1 MILITG
7 ASRGIGKFL
16 FDKFTEQG
24 EIVYGTYFNEKS
36 ECSQNKKYFHLD
48 VTDYGNAEEII
59 NRLSPE
65 INKFILINCA
75 GNNYNCFTHK
85 SSPLEWSKVIMTN
98 LVGTYNMIRAALPVM
113 REKLYGRIINF
124 SSVVA
129 ETGIPGTSA
138 YAASKSGLW
147 GMTSS
152 MAVENASK
160 GITINNLNL
169 GYFDIGMI
177 TEVSVDYQDLV
188 RKKIP
193 SGKFGDPEN
202 IYNAIKFIIESE
214 YINGTSLDINGGLF

>member
-1 MILITG
+1 
-7 ASRGIGKFL
+7 
-16 FDKFTEQG
+16 
-24 EIVYGTYFNEKS
+24 
-36 ECSQNKKYFHLD
+36 
-48 VTDYGNAEEII
+48 
-59 NRLSPE
+59 
-65 INKFILINCA
+65 
-75 GNNYNCFTHK
+75 
-85 SSPLEWSKVIMTN
+85 
-98 LVGTYNMIRAALPVM
+98 
-113 REKLYGRIINF
+113 
-124 SSVVA
+124 
-129 ETGIPGTSA
+129 
-138 YAASKSGLW
+138 
-147 GMTSS
+147 

>member
-147 GMTSS
+147 GMTRS